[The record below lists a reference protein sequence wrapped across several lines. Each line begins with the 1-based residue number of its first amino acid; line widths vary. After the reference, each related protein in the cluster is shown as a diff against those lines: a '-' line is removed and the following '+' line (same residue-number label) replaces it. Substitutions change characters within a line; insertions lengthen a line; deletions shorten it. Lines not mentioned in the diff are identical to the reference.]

1 MTMSMDADTS
11 RPKYELVA
19 DAIDR
24 RAGELNPHDALP
36 SERELMQQ
44 LSVSRMTVR
53 RAIEQ
58 LVRRGLVYQVHGSGT
73 FVADPAVVTKTLH
86 LTSFTEDMVQRG
98 LTPTTTV
105 LSTGT
110 TLATPEIARRLG
122 IQPGEDVFRL
132 ERLRLADG
140 KPMALECVHLPPL
153 GIDFTTID
161 PATSLYAQMEAQG
174 WTVERAAQTI
184 EAVNLDHDQA
194 HALDQA
200 VGAAALRVTR
210 VSYTDAGQPVEHAMT
225 IYRGD
230 RYGYDLVISRDAG

>member
-1 MTMSMDADTS
+1 MTMSMEADTS

-44 LSVSRMTVR
+44 LNVSRMTVR

-73 FVADPAVVTKTLH
+73 FVADPSVVTKTLH

-98 LTPTTTV
+98 LTPTTRV
-105 LSTGT
+105 LNVGT
-110 TLATPEIARRLG
+110 APATPEVARRLG
-122 IQPGEDVFRL
+122 IQPEEEVFLL

-140 KPMALECVHLPPL
+140 TPMALERVHLPPL
-153 GIDFTTID
+153 GMDWSTID
-161 PATSLYAQMEAQG
+161 PATSLYAQMEAGG

-184 EAVNLDHDQA
+184 EAVNLERTQA

>member
-1 MTMSMDADTS
+1 MTMVEDGAMT

-19 DAIDR
+19 DELSR
-24 RAGELNPHDALP
+24 RAGDLAAHDALP
-36 SERELMQQ
+36 SERDLMQQ
-44 LSVSRMTVR
+44 LGVSRMTVR

-58 LVRRGLVYQVHGSGT
+58 LVRRGLVYQVQGSGT
-73 FVADPAVVTKTLH
+73 FVADPAVVTKTLR
-86 LTSFTEDMVQRG
+86 LTSFTEDMEQRG

-105 LSTGT
+105 RSTGST
-110 TLATPEIARRLG
+110 GASAEIARRLG
-122 IQPGEDVFRL
+122 IEPGEEVFVL

-140 KPMALECVHLPPL
+140 TPMALERVHLPAL
-153 GIDFTTID
+153 GIDWASVD
-161 PATSLYAQMEAQG
+161 PGTSLYAQMAAEG

-184 EAVNLDHDQA
+184 EAVNLDRETA

-210 VSYTDAGQPVEHAMT
+210 VTYTEAGRPVEHAMT